1 MYSMTGFGHAIV
13 TIDKTRIAVEV
24 QSVNRRFLEISLF
37 MPKEWISLENDLRML
52 IKKKIARGY
61 ITVRISLTGLVN
73 ELPLLEV
80 AFLKKI
86 KKSLQDLKKALQL
99 EGEIDLSLLLQL
111 AQKHSSFTLDLN
123 QYKTMLLE
131 ATEQSLDQLLLMRK
145 KEGEALKKDITKRLL
160 VIKKVLETIQKKGP
174 EIIRKYQKT
183 LYKKLQKEKVFDE
196 DRALREVIIY
206 TEKSDF
212 TEERVRLGSHLEQFE
227 KFLRERNPVGKK
239 MDFLLQEMLREISTI
254 GVKAQDAIIS
264 ACVVECKSELEKI
277 KEQVQNIE

>member
-1 MYSMTGFGHAIV
+1 MTGFGHAIV